1 MVEPDVPND
10 ANALGPRAV
19 VAGHGEFAAGLVSA
33 VQQITGRGELFVPV
47 TTGELGGD
55 SMVEALRDAI
65 VRSGTSVVFTD
76 LPAGSC
82 TIAARRIQR
91 ERADL
96 VVVTGANV
104 PTLLAFVFQTDLPAG
119 AAAGRAAEKGRGA
132 LTVLSQ
138 RAD

>member
-1 MVEPDVPND
+1 MAESETPDA
-10 ANALGPRAV
+10 ANAQPRAV

-33 VQQITGRGELFVPV
+33 VQQITGQGALLVPV
-47 TTGELGGD
+47 ATGQLGGD
-55 SMVEALRDAI
+55 SMVEALRDAV
-65 VRSGTSVVFTD
+65 VRSGASVVFTD

-91 ERADL
+91 ERPDL

-119 AAAGRAAEKGRGA
+119 SAAGRAAEKGRGA
-132 LTVLSQ
+132 LMVLSQ